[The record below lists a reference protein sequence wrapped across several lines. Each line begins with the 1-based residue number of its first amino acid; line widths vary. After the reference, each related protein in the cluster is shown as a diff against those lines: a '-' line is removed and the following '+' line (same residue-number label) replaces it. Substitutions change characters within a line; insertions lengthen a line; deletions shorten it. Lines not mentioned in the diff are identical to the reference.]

1 MTFDRTPSDQ
11 PDAGSSDPGAVVH
24 DEQGS
29 PAVPG
34 ATVEA
39 RAPGFGVPVAPVR
52 TPGRRGMGGSPL
64 VLAVALVAVL
74 AGSALFV
81 SGFTLGRQAATTPGT
96 PAAEAEEFRAFWDAY
111 RAITERY
118 AGGDVDRK
126 ALIEGAIKGMIDS
139 LEDPYSSYLSS
150 EEYRLRLQGISGEF
164 EGIGA
169 EIGTVDPDGQSA
181 GCSTLGPEC
190 RLVIVSPI
198 EGSPAQRAGLRPGD
212 IVTAADGLTLDGLT
226 VSEARDR
233 IRGPRDTEVVL
244 TIIRDGGAPFDVPV
258 VRDLIVQQEVIERD
272 LAGGTIGYV
281 KLTGFSEHASD
292 EFAEAIAEDV
302 AAGRKKIIVD
312 LRGNPGGFVTAA
324 REVASQFLGSGT
336 IYWNEDAEGNQTESV
351 AEAGGAATSE
361 DIEVVVLVD
370 RGSASASEIVAGAL
384 KDRGRATLVGETTF
398 GKGTVQQWTQLGED
412 HGGFQLTVAK
422 WLTPNKTWVHGT
434 GVSPDVEVTEQPAAP
449 GDDPVLDRALEILG
463 AGAATGIRRA
473 A

>member
-11 PDAGSSDPGAVVH
+11 PAPEAGAAVHGGEDAPTMPV
-24 DEQGS
+24 
-29 PAVPG
+29 
-34 ATVEA
+34 ATGERRDA
-39 RAPGFGVPVAPVR
+39 GFGVPVAPVQP
-52 TPGRRGMGGSPL
+52 PGRRGIGGSPL

-150 EEYRLRLQGISGEF
+150 EEYRQRLQGISGEF

-169 EIGTVDPDGQSA
+169 EIGTVDANGQSA
-181 GCSTLGPEC
+181 GCATLGPEC
-190 RLVIVSPI
+190 RLVIVAPL
-198 EGSPAQRAGLRPGD
+198 EGSPAQKAGIRPGD
-212 IVTAADGLTLDGLT
+212 IVTAADGRTLDGLT

-244 TIIRDGGAPFDVPV
+244 TVVRDGGPPFDVPV

-272 LAGGTIGYV
+272 LAGGTVGYV

-292 EFAEAIAEDV
+292 AFAEAIAEDV
-302 AAGRKKIIVD
+302 AAGRTRIVVD

-336 IYWNEDAEGNQTESV
+336 IYWNEDADGALTESV
-351 AEAGGAATSE
+351 AEPGGAATSD
-361 DIEVVVLVD
+361 DIEVVVLID

-384 KDRGRATLVGETTF
+384 KDRDRATLVGETTF

-422 WLTPNKTWVHGT
+422 WLTPNKTWIHGT
-434 GVSPDVEVTEQPAAP
+434 GIAPDVEVTAEP
-449 GDDPVLDRALEILG
+449 GGPDDDPVLDRALELLG
-463 AGAATGIRRA
+463 AASAHALRA
-473 A
+473 AA